1 LVKNKLRGRVTVQT
15 DGQIKTGRDI
25 AIAALLGAEEFGVAT
40 AALVTAGCIMMRKCH
55 LNTCPVGVAT
65 QNPELRAL
73 YTGKPEDV
81 VNLFH
86 FLAQDMREIMAEL
99 GFRTLEEMVGRVD
112 LLEMA
117 DLSNHWKF
125 KHVDL
130 SPILT
135 PAAREDGVA
144 VVKSEE
150 QDHGLE
156 EQLDWQIIKLAQS
169 AIDTQKPVYGELPI
183 INVNRSVGTII
194 SNEITKKYGEKAL
207 PAGTIHMK
215 FNGTAGQSFGAFS
228 VKGLTLEIEG
238 DANDYIGKGMC
249 GSTIIA
255 YPSKV
260 AQFNAAENSI
270 VGNVSFYGATSGE
283 AYLAGMAGER
293 FCVRNSGA
301 KVVVEGIGDHGCEYM
316 TGGLVLIL
324 GATGRNFGAGMSG
337 GVAYVLD
344 EKNDFEGKVNRE
356 MVEITDLT
364 PEDISIVR
372 MYLEKHIELTNSM
385 KGKSILD
392 NFDASV
398 SLFKKVLPVDYRN
411 ALSSRHLSITDV
423 LNDKDRVYQDIQIEL
438 KK

>member
-1 LVKNKLRGRVTVQT
+1 MAETHQTLVKNKLRGRVTVQT

-99 GFRTLEEMVGRVD
+99 GFKTLDEMVGRVD
-112 LLEMA
+112 LLEMS

-130 SPILT
+130 SPILSFV
-135 PAAREDGVA
+135 PREEGVS

-150 QDHGLE
+150 QDHGLD
-156 EQLDWQIIKLAQS
+156 EQLDWKILDLAKEALS
-169 AIDTQKPVYGELPI
+169 NQKAVYGELPI

-194 SNEITKKYGEKAL
+194 SNEITKKYGEKGL
-207 PAGTIHMK
+207 PVNTIHMK
-215 FNGTAGQSFGAFS
+215 FKGTAGQSFGAFS
-228 VKGLTLEIEG
+228 VKGLKLEIEG

-255 YPSKV
+255 YPSEHAK
-260 AQFNAAENSI
+260 FNAAENSI

-316 TGGLVLIL
+316 TGGLVVIL
-324 GATGRNFGAGMSG
+324 GLTGRNFGA
-337 GVAYVLD
+337 YRD
-344 EKNDFEGKVNRE
+344 WE
-356 MVEITDLT
+356 TDRKSTRL
-364 PEDISIVR
+364 
-372 MYLEKHIELTNSM
+372 NS
-385 KGKSILD
+385 SHRL
-392 NFDASV
+392 
-398 SLFKKVLPVDYRN
+398 
-411 ALSSRHLSITDV
+411 
-423 LNDKDRVYQDIQIEL
+423 
-438 KK
+438 